1 MTGAARW
8 PLREPQPEL
17 LTARLRLRRPTRA
30 DAPAVQGLVG
40 DFAVAS
46 TTLTIPHPYPEGAAE
61 TWIESV
67 AVAYEEG
74 RRAVFLMTDHANGDV
89 YGAIGLTLHLEH
101 DRAELG
107 YWVGHPF
114 WGRGYATEAG
124 KAVLAW
130 GFTTLGLHRI
140 HARHFIRNPAS
151 GRVLVKLGM
160 RREGT
165 ARGHFRRWDRYEDVA
180 EYGILREEFGTP

>member
-17 LTARLRLRRPTRA
+17 LTARLRLRRPTSA
-30 DAPAVQGLVG
+30 DAPAVQRLVG

-46 TTLTIPHPYPEGAAE
+46 TTLSIPHPYPEGAAE
-61 TWIESV
+61 AWIESA

-74 RRAVFLMTDHANGDV
+74 QRAVFLMTDHTNGDV
-89 YGAIGLTLHLEH
+89 YGAIGLTLNLEH

-107 YWVGHPF
+107 YWVGHAF

-140 HARHFIRNPAS
+140 HARHFVRNPAS